1 MPSGGVRPGQGRP
14 KKADE
19 ERVRTLSIGAIID
32 HYGSEDAGF
41 SALLASNEPSLIKWV
56 FEHAYGKPVEK
67 MQIDQTTNFPQIN
80 LIMPEGE

>member
-1 MPSGGVRPGQGRP
+1 MPSGGVRKGQGRP

-19 ERVRTLSIGAIID
+19 ERVRSLSVNAIVF

-41 SALLASNEPSLIKWV
+41 AYLLASGEPVLIKWV
-56 FEHAYGKPVEK
+56 FEHAYGKPIEK
-67 MQIDQTTNFPQIN
+67 MEVDQTNHFPNIN